1 MVDEDSL
8 QCRQHQTK
16 RDRDEPEDVHVRIK
30 RVIGNSFVWKEYRA
44 IENQDQVDKVEAE
57 PAHVADH
64 HELIR
69 DLDLPT
75 ERLVTSTKFSDASS
89 KLTGAA
95 DGAVEVIVQCAELV
109 VENPSDNVVH

>member
-8 QCRQHQTK
+8 QCRHHQTK

-30 RVIGNSFVWKEYRA
+30 RVIGNGFVWKEYRA

-95 DGAVEVIVQCAELV
+95 DGAVEVIVQCAKLV